1 MKKHTNRALLAAYGV
16 LALAGIA
23 LIVVVRT
30 MVTIA

>member
-1 MKKHTNRALLAAYGV
+1 MKKRTNRVLLVAYGA

-23 LIVVVRT
+23 VIVVVRT